1 MHQAP
6 SLARYAKSCG
16 KAARWAA
23 IFLLIFPAAGCK
35 KSNPNNQTGPGFLSN
50 VQGAANNSNG
60 GSNSSTSSSNTAP
73 AVQPPKVVTLPQ
85 GTVLD
90 VTLQQAISTRDAQRG
105 EAFDATLSRDV
116 DANGGVAIPAG
127 SRVHGTVMAAA
138 PGGRANAPAS
148 LVLALS
154 DVELAGANYPVRTS
168 TVTRKGQVDT
178 KSQAE
183 GAAAGGFIGGVAS
196 KTKGFFKGAKTG
208 ATAGA
213 STAAAITN
221 KDISI
226 GTDSVL
232 AFRLEQ
238 PVSLPVKQ

>member
-1 MHQAP
+1 
-6 SLARYAKSCG
+6 
-16 KAARWAA
+16 
-23 IFLLIFPAAGCK
+23 
-35 KSNPNNQTGPGFLSN
+35 

-60 GSNSSTSSSNTAP
+60 SANSASNAAP
-73 AVQPPKVVTLPQ
+73 AVQVPKVITLAQ

-90 VTLQQAISTRDAQRG
+90 VTLEQAISSKDAQRG
-105 EAFDATLSRDV
+105 EAFDAKLSRDV
-116 DANGGVAIPAG
+116 ETDGGVAIPAG
-127 SRVHGTVMAAA
+127 SRVHGTIMAAA

-154 DVELAGANYPVRTS
+154 DVELAG
-168 TVTRKGQVDT
+168 
-178 KSQAE
+178 
-183 GAAAGGFIGGVAS
+183 
-196 KTKGFFKGAKTG
+196 
-208 ATAGA
+208 AGA

-238 PVSLPVKQ
+238 PVSISVKQ